1 MKKLFSL
8 SAAALL
14 FVACGDDSSTG
25 SNTENKDSYATK
37 VESIYDLGK
46 CSSDRKGDV
55 VYVEDEDSDYLCVND
70 DWKNIG
76 KSESSSSKTGDK
88 EDGKPSANDK
98 SSSSANDGSSGSQK
112 DDATTE
118 NPESSNG
125 SSPDKAEST
134 DSKNPGSN
142 DTADSGSSDAPE
154 SSSSIQESSSSIV
167 PSDKV
172 VENVAITKMT
182 FTGVAEKGPY
192 MSGTTIKL
200 SELDDEMDPTGTT
213 FDWEVTSDL
222 GAYTST
228 KVTLKSQYA
237 LLQANGYY
245 YNENTA
251 KTTANQVSL
260 KSLIDL
266 NGRTSANINI
276 LGHLAYKRTV
286 NLFVESGKF
295 KNIPAAKSQ
304 AEKEVLAAFGWP
316 TNNHA
321 FEDLSIFGTYEDDA
335 KLLAASILL
344 QEGLSDVDMTSR
356 LTVLA
361 TDFEEDGLWS
371 DSAAKVKAA
380 DWAMDTTRKFSKTR
394 TQLEELGGSVPN
406 FEKYISLFVGNVYGI
421 GVCNGE
427 RDGEKIKMTN
437 AYSNNL
443 GKIYACDDGKWRY
456 PTTSENRVGKT
467 CTASQ
472 KGTFA
477 SLFDAYDRE
486 TEYVCDGGNG
496 NWRVS
501 TVYDHPKEYYLNPDY
516 KYGTLKDSRDG
527 KTYKTTEIGLQTW
540 MAENLNYY
548 DKNNSN
554 LVDNSWCY
562 KNVEANCNVGGR
574 LYTWTAA
581 MNLDPKYA
589 KTIADFL
596 VESPHKGICPDG
608 WHVPTN
614 AEWLQVRNYISK
626 MEGGS
631 TGAYSEIMKSSK
643 GWYPYST
650 SSKPS
655 EDSYGFSAIATGA
668 YYGKYANPKESYS
681 RYAFD
686 DEKYFANFWSATE
699 ATKYT
704 GAVYWYLDYR
714 EYAIRSYEAS
724 YNEKD
729 RGFALRCVKD

>member
-8 SAAALL
+8 SAATLL
-14 FVACGDDSSTG
+14 FIACGDDSSTG
-25 SNTENKDSYATK
+25 TQTEINGSNTSK

-46 CSSDRKGDV
+46 CSPDREGDIIF
-55 VYVEDEDSDYLCVND
+55 VEDEDSDYQCDNGK
-70 DWKNIG
+70 WNNIG
-76 KSESSSSKTGDK
+76 KSQSSSSKTGDK
-88 EDGKPSANDK
+88 EDGNQSTNGK
-98 SSSSANDGSSGSQK
+98 SSSSTKDGSSNSQKDDSSSENPEGSSGS
-112 DDATTE
+112 
-118 NPESSNG
+118 SSN
-125 SSPDKAEST
+125 KTEST
-134 DSKNPGSN
+134 DSKN
-142 DTADSGSSDAPE
+142 SSSSEATE
-154 SSSSIQESSSSIV
+154 SSSSVV
-167 PSDKV
+167 PSDV
-172 VENVAITKMT
+172 IVENVPITKMT
-182 FTGVAEKGPY
+182 FAGVAEKGPY
-192 MSGTTIKL
+192 MSGSTIKL

-228 KVTLKSQYA
+228 KVTLKSQFA

-245 YNENTA
+245 YNENSA
-251 KTTANQVSL
+251 KKTTNQMSL

-266 NGRTSANINI
+266 SERTSANINI

-295 KNIPAAKSQ
+295 KNVPAAKSQ
-304 AEKEVLAAFGWP
+304 AEKEILAAFGWP

-321 FEDLSIFGTYEDDA
+321 FEDLSIFGNSEDDA

-344 QEGLSDVDMTSR
+344 QESLSDADMTSR

-371 DSAAKVKAA
+371 DSAAKVKVA
-380 DWAMDTTRKFSKTR
+380 DWAMDTTRKFSNTR
-394 TQLEELGGSVPN
+394 TQLEELGGTVPN
-406 FEKYISLFVGNVYGI
+406 FEKYISIYIGNVYGI
-421 GVCNGE
+421 GVCNDK

-437 AYSNNL
+437 AYSDNL
-443 GKIYACDDGKWRY
+443 GKFYTCDDAKWRY
-456 PTTSENRVGKT
+456 PTASENRLGKA

-477 SLFDAYDRE
+477 SILDAYDQA

-496 NWRVS
+496 NWRIS

-562 KNVEANCNVGGR
+562 KNVDANCDVGGR
-574 LYTWTAA
+574 LYTWTAV
-581 MNLDPKYA
+581 MDMDPKYA
-589 KTIADFL
+589 KNTAEDLIDN
-596 VESPHKGICPDG
+596 PHRGICPSG

-614 AEWLQVRNYISK
+614 AEWTQVRDYISK

-631 TGAYSEIMKSSK
+631 NGGYSEIMKSAN
-643 GWYPYST
+643 GWYPYSP
-650 SSKPS
+650 SSEPS
-655 EDSYGFSAIATGA
+655 KDTYGFSAIATGA
-668 YYGKYANPKESYS
+668 YYGKYANPRESYS

-704 GAVYWYLDYR
+704 GAIYWFLDYR
-714 EYAIRSYEAS
+714 EYKLSSYATS

>member
-1 MKKLFSL
+1 MKKLISL
-8 SAAALL
+8 SAALL
-14 FVACGDDSSTG
+14 LAACGEDSSTG
-25 SNTENKDSYATK
+25 AKTEENGNSSTK

-46 CSSDRKGDV
+46 CDSERKGEIIL
-55 VYVEDEDSDYLCVND
+55 VEDENADYICDGLHWNNLGEPKSSDSKGENTSTE
-70 DWKNIG
+70 
-76 KSESSSSKTGDK
+76 KSSDSKENSSSSKGESSSDSKDQGGDTPNSSSSSTTSSSSIKESSSSV
-88 EDGKPSANDK
+88 
-98 SSSSANDGSSGSQK
+98 
-112 DDATTE
+112 
-118 NPESSNG
+118 
-125 SSPDKAEST
+125 
-134 DSKNPGSN
+134 
-142 DTADSGSSDAPE
+142 
-154 SSSSIQESSSSIV
+154 V

-192 MSGTTIKL
+192 ASGSTIKL
-200 SELDDEMDPTGTT
+200 SELDEVLDPTGTS
-213 FDWEVTSDL
+213 FDWEVSTDL

-237 LLQANGYY
+237 MLQANGYY

-251 KTTANQVSL
+251 KKTANQMAL
-260 KSLIDL
+260 KSMIDL
-266 NGRTSANINI
+266 NGRTSANVNV
-276 LGHLAYKRTV
+276 LGHLTHKRIV

-295 KNIPAAKSQ
+295 KNVPAAKSQ
-304 AEKEVLAAFGWP
+304 AEKEILAAFGWP

-321 FEDLSIFGTYEDDA
+321 FEDLSIFGTTEDDA

-344 QEGLSDVDMTSR
+344 QSNLSDADMTSR
-356 LTVLA
+356 LTLLA
-361 TDFEEDGLWS
+361 TDFEDDGKWN
-371 DSAAKVKAA
+371 DSAAKVTTA
-380 DWAMDTTRKFSKTR
+380 DWAMDTTRKFSNTR
-394 TQLEELGGSVPN
+394 TQLEELGGTVPN
-406 FEKYISLFVGNVYGI
+406 FEKYISIFVGNVYDI
-421 GVCNGE
+421 GVCDSE

-437 AYSNNL
+437 AYSDNL
-443 GKIYACDDGKWRY
+443 GKFYICDDAKWRY
-456 PTTSENRVGKT
+456 PTTTENRLEKN
-467 CTASQ
+467 CTASL

-477 SLFDAYDRE
+477 SIFDAYDRE

-496 NWRVS
+496 NWRIS
-501 TVYDHPKEYYLNPDY
+501 TIYDHPKEYYLNPNY
-516 KYGTLKDSRDG
+516 QYGTLKDSRDG

-548 DKNNSN
+548 DKSNSN

-562 KNVEANCNVGGR
+562 KNVEANCDVGGR
-574 LYTWTAA
+574 LYTWTAV

-589 KTIADFL
+589 KMTTEGLI
-596 VESPHKGICPDG
+596 ENPHRGICPNG
-608 WHVPTN
+608 WHVPTT
-614 AEWLQVRNYISK
+614 AEWTQVKNYISK
-626 MEGGS
+626 MEGSS
-631 TGAYSEIMKSSK
+631 TGAYTGIMKSSK
-643 GWYPYST
+643 GWYPYSY

-668 YYGKYANPKESYS
+668 YYGKYADPRESFS

-686 DEKYFANFWSATE
+686 DEGYFANFWSATE

-714 EYAIRSYEAS
+714 GSILDSYASS

>member
-14 FVACGDDSSTG
+14 FIACGDDSSTG
-25 SNTENKDSYATK
+25 AENGDKNSYATE

-46 CSSDRKGDV
+46 CSSDREGDV
-55 VYVEDEDSDYLCVND
+55 VFVEDEDSDYKCDNGK
-70 DWKNIG
+70 WKDIG

-88 EDGKPSANDK
+88 EDGKSSAKDK
-98 SSSSANDGSSGSQK
+98 SSSSAKSGSSSSQK
-112 DDATTE
+112 DDSSSE
-118 NPESSNG
+118 DPESSNG
-125 SSPDKAEST
+125 SSSDKTESA
-134 DSKNPGSN
+134 DSKNSSSN
-142 DTADSGSSDAPE
+142 DATE
-154 SSSSIQESSSSIV
+154 SSSSGVTESSSSSIPESSSSIV
-167 PSDKV
+167 PSDKI
-172 VENVAITKMT
+172 VENVAISKMT

-200 SELDDEMDPTGTT
+200 SELDDEMDPTGTS

-222 GAYTST
+222 GAYTSA

-251 KTTANQVSL
+251 KKTANQISL
-260 KSLIDL
+260 KTLIDL
-266 NGRTSANINI
+266 NGRTSANVNI
-276 LGHLAYKRTV
+276 LGHLAYKRAV

-321 FEDLSIFGTYEDDA
+321 FEDLSIFGTSEDDA

-344 QEGLSDVDMTSR
+344 QGNLSDADMTSR
-356 LTVLA
+356 LTILA
-361 TDFEEDGLWS
+361 TDFEEDGQWN
-371 DSAAKVKAA
+371 DSAAKVKVA
-380 DWAMDTTRKFSKTR
+380 DWAMDTTRKYPTMRK
-394 TQLEELGGSVPN
+394 QLEELGGTVPN
-406 FEKYISLFVGNVYGI
+406 FEKYISIYVGDVYGI
-421 GVCNGE
+421 GICNGE
-427 RDGEKIKMTN
+427 LDGARVKMTN

-467 CTASQ
+467 CSASK

-477 SLFDAYDRE
+477 TYLDAFDNA

-496 NWRVS
+496 NWRIS
-501 TVYDHPKEYYLNPDY
+501 NVYDHPKEYYFNPDY

-527 KTYKTTEIGLQTW
+527 KTYRTTEIGLQTW

-548 DKNNSN
+548 DKNNTN
-554 LVDNSWCY
+554 LVGNSWCY
-562 KNVEANCNVGGR
+562 KNVDANCDVGGR
-574 LYTWTAA
+574 LYTWAAA
-581 MNLDPKYA
+581 MNLDPKYS

-596 VESPHKGICPDG
+596 IESPHKGICPEG

-614 AEWLQVRNYISK
+614 SEWLQLREYISK
-626 MEGGS
+626 MEDGP
-631 TGAYSEIMKSSK
+631 TGILKSSK
-643 GWYPYST
+643 GWYPYT
-650 SSKPS
+650 SSTKPS
-655 EDSYGFSAIATGA
+655 KDSYGFSAIATGA
-668 YYGKYANPKESYS
+668 YYGRYADPSESYS
-681 RYAFD
+681 RYTFD
-686 DEKYFANFWSATE
+686 DAKYFANFWSATE

-714 EYAIRSYEAS
+714 ENVIRSYEAS